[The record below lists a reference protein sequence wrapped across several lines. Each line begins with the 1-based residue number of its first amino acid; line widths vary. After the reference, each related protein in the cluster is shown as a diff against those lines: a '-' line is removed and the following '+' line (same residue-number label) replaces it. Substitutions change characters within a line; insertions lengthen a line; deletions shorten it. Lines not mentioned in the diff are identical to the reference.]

1 MVAVYD
7 HKQHYGEKNMNENK
21 ITVIASGIEKR
32 SKNGGGY
39 NYRARVRRKGHDESA
54 TYSSITRAKDWL
66 RRKQAEIELEILEN
80 CPINCKHTVNDLVE
94 RYIDTI
100 LPTKPKNARNTKR
113 ILKWWGKEIGNHL
126 LKEVKPS
133 LIAQKRDKLLSTAT
147 KRGKQ
152 RSNSTV
158 VRYLS
163 SLSHAFTIAIE
174 WEWMRE
180 NPIKKISKPRESQG
194 RTRFLDEQEKGLL
207 LKACYEIDFE
217 ILYPVVVL
225 ALSTGMRK
233 GEILN
238 LKKGNIDWSN
248 NRILIETSK
257 NSESRFVP
265 LIGHAEELIVAR
277 VKRQDPNL
285 YLFASKKHPS
295 KKAYIRKH
303 WEAALKQ
310 ANLYNFRFHDLR
322 HTAASYLAMAG
333 ANAMEIALFLGHKTL
348 HSTKRYSHFSKGH
361 IQKMAENHDA
371 KLFNNIRGEIY
382 ELNAR

>member
-1 MVAVYD
+1 MN
-7 HKQHYGEKNMNENK
+7 KNISTK
-21 ITVIASGIEKR
+21 IVSGIEKR
-32 SKNGGGY
+32 INKEGGY
-39 NYRARVRRKGHDESA
+39 NYRARVRRKGYDESK

-66 RRKQAEIELEILEN
+66 RKKQAEIELELLEN
-80 CPINCKHTVNDLVE
+80 CPINCKHTLNDLIQK
-94 RYIDTI
+94 YIDI
-100 LPTKPKNARNTKR
+100 VLPTKPKNARNTKR
-113 ILKWWGKEIGNHL
+113 ILRWWGREIGDHL
-126 LKEVKPS
+126 LKEIKPS
-133 LIAQKRDKLLSTAT
+133 LIAQKRDELLSKPT

-180 NPIKKISKPRESQG
+180 NPIKKISKPKESQG
-194 RTRFLDEQEKGLL
+194 RTRFLDEQEKDLL
-207 LKACYEIDFE
+207 LRACYEIDFD

-233 GEILN
+233 GEILD

-248 NRILIETSK
+248 NRILIETPK
-257 NSESRFVP
+257 NGESRFAP
-265 LIGHAEELIVAR
+265 LVGHAEDLIVAK
-277 VKRQDPNL
+277 VKGYDPNS
-285 YLFASKKHPS
+285 YLFTSKKHPS

-303 WEAALKQ
+303 WEAALKK
-310 ANLYNFRFHDLR
+310 ANLNNFRFHDLR
-322 HTAASYLAMAG
+322 HTAASYLAMSG

-348 HSTKRYSHFSKGH
+348 HCSKRYSHFSKGH
-361 IQKMAENHDA
+361 LQKMAENHDA

-382 ELNAR
+382 ELKAR